1 MTNTELMIM
10 GLIAEAP
17 CYGYQIEQAI
27 NKNGFREWM
36 EVGFS
41 SIYFI
46 LNRLEKAGWLTSEKY
61 AKGARPA
68 RKVYSLTFEGQQ
80 ALLAALRERLVAPR
94 PLTNDTDLALTYLGL
109 LSKAEQVE
117 GLEKF
122 CAMLDE
128 KIRRLQIRLEEHQA
142 GEGSPVYA
150 TLLDRRSLVL
160 ARAERSWVQAL
171 LVELA

>member
-1 MTNTELMIM
+1 MTNTELTIM

-17 CYGYQIEQAI
+17 CYGYQIEQLI

-41 SIYFI
+41 SIYII
-46 LNRLEKAGWLTSEKY
+46 LNRLEKAGWLTSEKH

-68 RKVYSLTFEGQQ
+68 RKVYSLTPDGQQ
-80 ALLAALRERLVAPR
+80 VLQAALRERLVAPR
-94 PLTNDTDLALTYLGL
+94 PLTNDTDLALSYLAL
-109 LSKAEQVE
+109 LPKADQVE

-122 CAMLDE
+122 RAMLDE
-128 KIRRLQIRLEEHQA
+128 KIRRLQSRLEEHQS
-142 GEGSPVYA
+142 GEDSPVYT

-160 ARAERSWVQAL
+160 ARAELAWVQAL
-171 LVELA
+171 LAELA